1 MIQRGYHVRPSL
13 GSAIVGLLVASLFI
27 YGLFRLA
34 AWTMSTLISGLPIFF
49 GIGLILGAIAYAI
62 DRRVVLGFGRYI
74 GATFQ
79 IAPLKGIL
87 LAALTVVFAP
97 FVFGYL
103 LAKALLLRRVSEA
116 MGDAQE
122 RMAEAMRERGARP
135 GGGGAAGLGGEP
147 GYREVRRD
155 DGLVIRIPTEEA

>member
-13 GSAIVGLLVASLFI
+13 GSALVGLLVAVLFI

-49 GIGLILGAIAYAI
+49 GIGLVLGAIAYAV
-62 DRRVVLGFGRYI
+62 DRRVILGFGRYI
-74 GATFQ
+74 GESFRAN
-79 IAPLKGIL
+79 PLKGIA

-103 LAKALLLRRVSEA
+103 LAKALLLRRVGEA
-116 MGDAQE
+116 MGAAQE
-122 RMAEAMRERGARP
+122 RMTEAMRERARQA
-135 GGGGAAGLGGEP
+135 GGAAAGIGSED

-155 DGLVIRIPTEEA
+155 DGLVIRIPNEQA